1 MQTNIN
7 MESLHVLVNVVLK
20 AIGFYND
27 PSTIENLNDLI
38 LKPSCWMEISD
49 SSTSMMFIL

>member
-1 MQTNIN
+1 

-49 SSTSMMFIL
+49 SSTSMMFLL